1 LRLSFLVGRVFG
13 LEHGVEGV
21 QVGGPPG
28 TLGLDPCR
36 RLVERLRV
44 DGKVV

>member
-1 LRLSFLVGRVFG
+1 LRLSFLVGRLFG
-13 LEHGVEGV
+13 LEHSVEGI
-21 QVGGPPG
+21 QAGGPPG

-36 RLVERLRV
+36 RLVEWLWV